1 MDNKGGFKK
10 IGGFLLGGLIFG
22 LVAGMMIV
30 VMISVFLP
38 SGLRKSEKD
47 ETTASA
53 VAEAD
58 AEETESKDTSESD
71 TEDETASDS
80 EEPIEFSGEEIQV
93 TEQTQQEQT
102 VVTDVTR
109 LSLS

>member
-38 SGLRKSEKD
+38 SGLGKSAVD

-53 VAEAD
+53 VTEAD
-58 AEETESKDTSESD
+58 AKETEGGDLAEKRIS
-71 TEDETASDS
+71 
-80 EEPIEFSGEEIQV
+80 
-93 TEQTQQEQT
+93 
-102 VVTDVTR
+102 
-109 LSLS
+109 